1 MVVDSSAPP
10 IKLSTKL
17 FYGSGSVGYGVKDI
31 AFRSFLLLYYNQIV
45 GVRADLVSAAIFVAL
60 LFDAISDPVVGQWSD
75 SLRTRLGRRH
85 PFMFASAVP
94 AAGSL
99 LLLFMPP
106 AGMNETQ
113 TFWYILVVGCAVR
126 TFITFY
132 EIPSSALAPELTSSY
147 DERTSIASFR
157 FFFGY
162 LGGIV
167 MAFTT
172 LYVFLAPTA
181 EYPVGQ
187 LNPDGYWK
195 FAFYGALTMFIFI
208 IVSALGTLH
217 RVKYFT
223 PPPKEPWPGMLG
235 TLLQMKQTFSHRGFL
250 ALLVFGL
257 LKYTAIGIN
266 SALTI
271 YFGTY
276 LWELNSAQLAI
287 LVLDALAGASIGLFL
302 APRLSAKFG
311 KRNAALGL
319 AVLAICFVAAPYV
332 LRLTGLFFENGDPL
346 LVPALF
352 VFSAL
357 WNMCGFSS
365 AALTHAMVG
374 DVVEESQLKTG
385 RRSEGLFYAANT
397 FMQKATSGLGVFV
410 AGLLVS
416 SVGLTPNTDPSTV
429 APEIPRLLAM
439 VFVPTVLVLYIGGAM
454 FLLFYRIDRKSHEA
468 NVEQLRIRD
477 RQSEYQTET
486 LAGPAS

>member
-1 MVVDSSAPP
+1 MVVVASAPP
-10 IKLSTKL
+10 LKLSTKL
-17 FYGSGSVGYGVKDI
+17 LYGSGSVGYGIKDI
-31 AFRSFLLLYYNQIV
+31 AFRSFLLLYYNQVV

-75 SLRTRLGRRH
+75 SVRTRLGRRH
-85 PFMFASAVP
+85 PFMFASAIP
-94 AAGSL
+94 ASGSL

-106 AGMNETQ
+106 AGMSEVQ

-132 EIPSSALAPELTSSY
+132 EIPSSALAPELTSNY
-147 DERTSIASFR
+147 NERTSIASYR

-162 LGGIV
+162 LGGIA

-181 EYPVGQ
+181 QYPVGQ
-187 LNPDGYWK
+187 MNPDGYWK
-195 FAFYGALTMFIFI
+195 FAFYGSMMMFVFI
-208 IVSALGTLH
+208 IVSSFGTVH
-217 RVKYFT
+217 RIKYFR
-223 PPPKEPWPGMLG
+223 PPEKEDWPGMFG
-235 TLLQMKQTFSHRGFL
+235 TLKQMKQTFSHKGFL
-250 ALLVFGL
+250 ALLTFGL
-257 LKYTAIGIN
+257 LKYTAIGMN

-276 LWELNSAQLAI
+276 LWDLSSGQLAI
-287 LVLDALAGASIGLFL
+287 LVLDALVGASIGVFL
-302 APRLSAKFG
+302 APRLSEKFG

-319 AVLAICFVAAPYV
+319 AVLAVSFVATPYI
-332 LRLTGLFFENGDPL
+332 LRLTGLFFENGSPW

-352 VFSAL
+352 LFSAL

-374 DVVEESQLKTG
+374 DVVEESELRTG

-410 AGLLVS
+410 AGLLVA
-416 SVGLTPNTDPSTV
+416 SVGLEPGTDPLTV
-429 APEIPRLLAM
+429 SPEIPRLLALA
-439 VFVPTVLVLYIGGAM
+439 FVPSLLVLYIGGAL
-454 FLLFYRIDRKSHEA
+454 FLLFYRIDKQSHDA
-468 NVEQLRIRD
+468 NVEKLRIRD
-477 RQSEYQTET
+477 RQSEHDAET
-486 LAGPAS
+486 LIGPAR

>member
-1 MVVDSSAPP
+1 MVVVASAPP

-17 FYGSGSVGYGVKDI
+17 LYGSGSVGYGVKDI
-31 AFRSFLLLYYNQIV
+31 AFRSFLLLYYNQVV

-60 LFDAISDPVVGQWSD
+60 LFDAVSDPVVGQWSD
-75 SLRTRLGRRH
+75 SVRTKLGRRH
-85 PFMFASAVP
+85 PFMFASAIP
-94 AAGSL
+94 ASASL

-106 AGMNETQ
+106 AGMNDTQ

-147 DERTSIASFR
+147 NERTSIASYR

-162 LGGIV
+162 LGGIA

-181 EYPVGQ
+181 EFPVGQ
-187 LNPDGYWK
+187 MNPDGYWK
-195 FAFYGALTMFIFI
+195 FAFYGSIMMFVFI
-208 IVSALGTLH
+208 IVSSFGTVH
-217 RVKYFT
+217 RIKYFT
-223 PPPKEPWPGMLG
+223 PPEKEDWPGMFG
-235 TLLQMKQTFSHRGFL
+235 TLKQIKQTFSHKGFL

-257 LKYTAIGIN
+257 LKYTAIGMN
-266 SALTI
+266 SALSI

-276 LWELNSAQLAI
+276 LWELNSGQLAI

-319 AVLAICFVAAPYV
+319 AVLAVSFAATPYI
-332 LRLTGLFFENGDPL
+332 LRLSGLFFENGSPW

-352 VFSAL
+352 LFSAL

-374 DVVEESQLKTG
+374 DVVEESQLQTG

-397 FMQKATSGLGVFV
+397 FMQKSTSGLGVFV
-410 AGLLVS
+410 AGLVVA
-416 SVGLTPNTDPSTV
+416 SVGLVPGTDPLTV
-429 APEIPRLLAM
+429 SPDIPRLLAL
-439 VFVPTVLVLYIGGAM
+439 VYVPVLLVLYIGGAL
-454 FLLFYRIDRKSHEA
+454 FLLFYRIDKQSHEA

-477 RQSEYQTET
+477 RQSEHSAET
-486 LAGPAS
+486 LVSPSR